1 MANFGQR
8 HGRNCPL
15 PDTGLAEATGGPRLA
30 AMPPGVRFLVADD
43 DLDVLKAAEVALSRA
58 GAAVDVARSLDE
70 LTAAAAPGRF
80 DAVLLDMNFAPAARS
95 GDEGLATLD
104 RLRELDPPLAV
115 VLMTTWGGVAL
126 AVEGLRR
133 GAANFVLKPWR
144 NEALSAAMAEAAG
157 ETRRLR
163 ADAASLNLDDLEK
176 RAIARALAV
185 YDGNVSHAA
194 AALGL
199 TRPALYRR
207 MARHGL

>member
-1 MANFGQR
+1 
-8 HGRNCPL
+8 
-15 PDTGLAEATGGPRLA
+15 
-30 AMPPGVRFLVADD
+30 MPPEVRFLVADD

-70 LTAAAAPGRF
+70 LTAAAAPGLY

-95 GDEGLATLD
+95 GDEGLATLEA
-104 RLRELDPPLAV
+104 LRACDPPLAV

-144 NEALSAAMAEAAG
+144 NEALAAAMAEAAG

-163 ADAASLNLDDLEK
+163 ADAARLNLDDLEK

-185 YDGNVSHAA
+185 YGGNVSHAA
-194 AALGL
+194 VALGL
-199 TRPALYRR
+199 TRPTLYRR